1 MTLTT
6 WAVDE
11 HLSDAQVIR
20 QSIGSLIGAAG
31 GLVAAGG
38 LALTQ
43 KGTPN
48 MSVLVAGGTPAE
60 GGCWLPGYTT
70 STGPYYFQ
78 NSASYE
84 QVIETAGASNPRV
97 DTIIARVYDTNLDS
111 SGKHEPILA
120 ALKGAEESG
129 CTLANKKGV
138 AAVPKSSL
146 VLGYVLVE
154 AKASSI
160 VTADIANVA
169 ALVGPPTGFVTASAL
184 AAEAVTAP
192 KLGAAAVTASKLG
205 LGTVRQEGEPAQSF
219 LSWGEISGTG
229 AILSGSGDFT
239 AAKVETGKYEVTWT
253 KEKSSANYAVSITCA
268 NKNCVA
274 TVETTTAKGFVMRQ
288 FSENLAVGVA
298 FSFLCCAS
306 S

>member
-169 ALVGPPTGFVTASAL
+169 ALVGLPTGFVTTSAL
-184 AAEAVTAP
+184 VAEAVTDA
-192 KLGAAAVTASKLG
+192 KIVKNRVLLETGNVYSALTEITASKA
-205 LGTVRQEGEPAQSF
+205 EEPSKTRPTF
-219 LSWGEISGTG
+219 VSLLVVMHPETSSDMSVKVGGVKI
-229 AILSGSGDFT
+229 
-239 AAKVETGKYEVTWT
+239 AAFEVD
-253 KEKSSANYAVSITCA
+253 
-268 NKNCVA
+268 
-274 TVETTTAKGFVMRQ
+274 AKAPAGIPQ
-288 FSENLAVGVA
+288 FSYSFICPPGVSWEWVNNGA
-298 FSFLCCAS
+298 EKVQAS
-306 S
+306 YLTV

>member
-1 MTLTT
+1 
-6 WAVDE
+6 
-11 HLSDAQVIR
+11 
-20 QSIGSLIGAAG
+20 
-31 GLVAAGG
+31 
-38 LALTQ
+38 
-43 KGTPN
+43 

-169 ALVGPPTGFVTASAL
+169 ALVGPPTGFVTALAL
-184 AAEAVTAP
+184 AAEAVTAAKIAAKAVGDAAIAANRALITTNGTYSAP
-192 KLGAAAVTASKLG
+192 TVRAAATPFTPSTERLAYVSLSAISKVGETCDIKVSVGGVEIGQAESASSAVGSDFMLGFLVPPNVSWQWANTAG
-205 LGTVRQEGEPAQSF
+205 IQE
-219 LSWGEISGTG
+219 
-229 AILSGSGDFT
+229 
-239 AAKVETGKYEVTWT
+239 V
-253 KEKSSANYAVSITCA
+253 KSSYLI
-268 NKNCVA
+268 
-274 TVETTTAKGFVMRQ
+274 
-288 FSENLAVGVA
+288 L
-298 FSFLCCAS
+298 
-306 S
+306 